1 MSDEPPS
8 TGASAPQVAV
18 DDRQSFVEL
27 DTVRWADL
35 VARSL
40 AHEGVGVNAEVGLAF
55 VDLDEMTALN
65 VDHMAGTGPTDV
77 LAFPIDGWAET
88 AGLAPATDAP
98 PAMVGDIVVCPEV
111 AERSTSETQT
121 LADELALLVVHG
133 ALHLIGHDH
142 YEADER
148 ERMQAR
154 EQALLSAFH
163 AAPVTGDGGGRS

>member
-8 TGASAPQVAV
+8 TDASGPRVAV
-18 DDRQSFVEL
+18 DDRQSFVAL
-27 DTVRWADL
+27 DASHWAGL

-40 AHEGVGVNAEVGLAF
+40 AHEGVGANAEVGLAF
-55 VDLDEMTALN
+55 VDVGEMTALN
-65 VDHMAGTGPTDV
+65 IDHMSGSGPTDV
-77 LAFPIDGWAET
+77 LAFPIDGWSA
-88 AGLAPATDAP
+88 AAALAPAAESP

-111 AERSTSETQT
+111 AARSTSESQT

-148 ERMQAR
+148 DRMQAR
-154 EQALLSAFH
+154 EQALLRAFH
-163 AAPVTGDGGGRS
+163 GDPAATGGGAAL